1 MRAKLFYYL
10 LVVPLSA
17 MPLWFL
23 YGIGRVFLLFIYY
36 VFSYRKK
43 VVAKNLLRAFPNLS
57 RKALEDLMLRFY
69 KHLADVFAEG
79 VKGYTISKKNL
90 KNRFVFT
97 NPEVVDAQYSQN
109 KSVLLVG
116 AHYNN
121 WEFLV
126 LSLNLHFKHQGTGVG
141 QNISNKSFGAMM
153 QKVRSRYGM
162 EVWTSKNVRSKIE
175 AYQSQNRLFCC
186 LLLADQ
192 NPSSADKAYWMEF
205 LNQRTPVIFGPEYL
219 AKKYDLPVFYYS
231 VSKLKRGYYSA
242 TLKPITLTPKLEPD
256 GDITY
261 RHGKLLEADILAKP
275 EFWLWSHKRW
285 KNRHHSAKREIRK

>member
-1 MRAKLFYYL
+1 VRAKLFYYF
-10 LVVPLSA
+10 LVVPVSA
-17 MPLWFL
+17 LPLWFL
-23 YGIGRVFLLFIYY
+23 YGIGRVFLFFLYY
-36 VFSYRKK
+36 VFGYRKK
-43 VVAKNLLRAFPNLS
+43 VVAKNLKRVFPNLS
-57 RKALEDLMLRFY
+57 RQELEDLMLRFY
-69 KHLADVFAEG
+69 KHLADIFAEG
-79 VKGYTISKKNL
+79 VKGYTIAKQNL
-90 KNRFVFT
+90 KRRFLFT
-97 NPEVVDAQYSQN
+97 NPEVVDALYDQN

-153 QKVRSRYGM
+153 KKVRSRFYM
-162 EVWTSKNVRSKIE
+162 EVWTNKNVRTKIE
-175 AYQSQNRLFCC
+175 EYQSQNRLFCC

-231 VSKLKRGYYSA
+231 VTKQKRGYYAA
-242 TLKPITLTPKLEPD
+242 TLVPITLAPSLEPE

-261 RHGKLLEADILAKP
+261 RHAKLLEADILAKP

-285 KNRHHSAKREIRK
+285 KNRHHGTKRSIRK